1 MDDLDRSAGS
11 ESRRR
16 RRMGIA
22 LNETQCLLQL
32 PPRVL
37 HLHVSLSVLGSSCH
51 NAARMMRME
60 SDAVPSVLEFQRLAK
75 ELGRVRGLLCKHVR
89 IERVRQQQ
97 ASAAFEQQR
106 LARKAKC
113 ARSA

>member
-1 MDDLDRSAGS
+1 MDDLTRGDGCEA
-11 ESRRR
+11 RRR
-16 RRMGIA
+16 RRTGVV
-22 LNETQCLLQL
+22 LNETQCLSQL

-37 HLHVSLSVLGSSCH
+37 HLHVSLSVLGARCH

-60 SDAVPSVLEFQRLAK
+60 SDAVPSIIEFQRLAK

-89 IERVRQQQ
+89 IEKVRQQQ
-97 ASAAFEQQR
+97 ASAEFEQRR